1 MGLISSF
8 RSLSGTT
15 IEILHILAGLVA
27 AVAITWAAAWSYP
40 LGQDVIWSCGAAA
53 MVATVLM
60 GVVAGVYYWRARTEE
75 MHLGLDPAY
84 RDYSEWMARHG
95 LVPRLVAWMTRRS
108 RG

>member
-60 GVVAGVYYWRARTEE
+60 GVGPLRRARR
-75 MHLGLDPAY
+75 LDQT
-84 RDYSEWMARHG
+84 
-95 LVPRLVAWMTRRS
+95 TRRS
-108 RG
+108 EA

>member
-15 IEILHILAGLVA
+15 IEILHIVVGLLA

-40 LGQDVIWSCGAAA
+40 LGQDVIWACGAAA

-60 GVVAGVYYWRARTEE
+60 GVGPLRRARR
-75 MHLGLDPAY
+75 LDQT
-84 RDYSEWMARHG
+84 
-95 LVPRLVAWMTRRS
+95 TRRS
-108 RG
+108 EA